1 MEKLIRETLG
11 ESVSIHYVCNIIIKQ
26 KHHWRTKVYNLDAIL
41 SVGYRVN
48 SQNTTTITNLL

>member
-26 KHHWRTKVYNLDAIL
+26 KHHLENQGL
-41 SVGYRVN
+41 
-48 SQNTTTITNLL
+48 